1 MGEAM
6 RESFRFWHR
15 LGKPGAGAV
24 VALAL
29 ILGGEALLHSDA
41 FMYRMRSVFAAGRAF
56 DKVLYVEAKVPNL
69 LVIGNSRVDNGV
81 DPATLAGR
89 IRPGMT
95 AFNLGLPGA
104 NASALFGIATRLDA
118 KGLLG
123 PGRIERVLVGLDEGL
138 LQGGDALG
146 YQVFLGNRA
155 RMLEHGDAAGA
166 LRASVRGW
174 GYADNLKQLRE
185 PSKLIQFAHAVV
197 GSVEP
202 IGGGA
207 AERLGYRPGFA
218 GANQDAEQVMRQE
231 VGSTSPPD
239 PVVLQDFWA
248 MLELLRKRGVD
259 VVVAFPPL
267 LTRAVL
273 YIDAAHPAAG
283 PFHDVRK
290 RLAEMDVPMFA
301 LESDIRLTADDFIN
315 AGHLNDRGAQRFSAL
330 LGDALA
336 RGDGSRF
343 MRVAAQ

>member
-1 MGEAM
+1 MGESM
-6 RESFRFWHR
+6 TKKICLWRR
-15 LGKPGAGAV
+15 LGLPGAGALF
-24 VALAL
+24 ALVL

-41 FMYRMRSVFAAGRAF
+41 FMHRMRSVFAAGRAF
-56 DKVLYVEAKVPNL
+56 DKVLYVERQTPTL
-69 LVIGNSRVDNGV
+69 LVLGNSRVDNGV
-81 DPATLAGR
+81 DPATLAGH
-89 IRPGMT
+89 IRAGMT

-104 NASALFGIATRLDA
+104 NASTLFCIVTRLDA
-118 KGLLG
+118 RGQLG
-123 PGRIERVLVGLDEGL
+123 PGRIERVLIGLDESL

-146 YQVFLGNRA
+146 YQVFLGDREH
-155 RMLEHGDAAGA
+155 MLEQGDAVSA

-185 PSKLIQFAHAVV
+185 PSKLVQFVQAILGPA
-197 GSVEP
+197 EP

-239 PVVLQDFWA
+239 PIVLQDFWA
-248 MLELLRKRGVD
+248 LLELLRKRGVD
-259 VVVAFPPL
+259 VAVAFPPL
-267 LTRAVL
+267 LTRPVL
-273 YIDAAHPAAG
+273 YVDAAHPAAG
-283 PFHDVRK
+283 PFHEVRN
-290 RLAEMDVPMFA
+290 RLAQMDVPMFA
-301 LESDIRLTADDFIN
+301 LGADVRLTADDFMN

-336 RGDGSRF
+336 QGSGSRF